1 MLEVGDPE
9 QYSRRRKLRKE
20 GGKLDTNP
28 LPD

>member
-1 MLEVGDPE
+1 VLEAGDPE

-20 GGKLDTNP
+20 GGKLDANL